1 MGGIIM
7 SRSVILNDTRRCE
20 RCRLPPRWCICEG
33 LCEIDSELKVDVL
46 IHDREALKPTSTGHM
61 IKRVMKDAGLHRYLP
76 GRPLDKEA
84 ILVPGRELWILH
96 PNGEELPPA
105 KPASQVQVLLLDG
118 SWKQATDMAK
128 AVAGW
133 GRKVRLPMTG
143 ESRYWLRNQQ
153 GPGQFST
160 AEALLFLMKALG
172 MTGTWEAFRLQFELQ
187 VYSGLCVR
195 GAKADAQEFIK
206 DSPLADAM
214 PALVAKLSHC
224 RKDIPAWV
232 RLGKLHDEKAPP
244 PVGPAGADECKLG

>member
-1 MGGIIM
+1 M

-33 LCEIDSELKVDVL
+33 LRLIESEMKVDVL
-46 IHDREALKPTSTGHM
+46 IHDREAMKPTSTGHM
-61 IKRVMKDAGLHRYLP
+61 IKRVIKDAGLHVYQP
-76 GRPLDKEA
+76 GRNLTKSSV
-84 ILVPGRELWILH
+84 ILPDRELWILH
-96 PNGEELPPA
+96 PNGEDLPPA
-105 KPASQVQVLLLDG
+105 QPPSRVQVLLLDG

-133 GRKVRLPMTG
+133 GRKVRLPMVG

-172 MTGTWEAFRLQFELQ
+172 MTETWEAFRLQFELQ

-195 GAKADAQEFIK
+195 GSKADAQEFIK
-206 DSPLADAM
+206 DSPLAAAM
-214 PALVAKLSHC
+214 PELVAKLSHC

-232 RLGKLHDEKAPP
+232 RLGKAKDEKPP
-244 PVGPAGADECKLG
+244 QAVEPESDQSVK